1 MFRPLRI
8 PKSSVGAHP
17 SVIREVRA
25 TEFMHFA
32 AAAASLECRSALVKG
47 PAAANAVLM
56 MHRALLAPELVQAL
70 EIVGSYTTLKV
81 IFTVT
86 PSHPPRQFASFKLS
100 HNEPF

>member
-1 MFRPLRI
+1 MNDE
-8 PKSSVGAHP
+8 KSVNYDESESEAMNLAV
-17 SVIREVRA
+17 
-25 TEFMHFA
+25 A
-32 AAAASLECRSALVKG
+32 AATLECRSALVNSRS
-47 PAAANAVLM
+47 AARAALTK
-56 MHRALLAPELVQAL
+56 HRSSIAHELAQAL

>member
-1 MFRPLRI
+1 M
-8 PKSSVGAHP
+8 S
-17 SVIREVRA
+17 EV
-25 TEFMHFA
+25 MNLSA
-32 AAAASLECRSALVKG
+32 AAATIECRLALVKS
-47 PAAANAVLM
+47 PEAARAALAK
-56 MHRALLAPELVQAL
+56 HRASITPELAQAL